1 MAILV
6 NELTLSITELSCC
19 KIIQF
24 KGKEVG
30 LTIST
35 TKACLEFNVWFQN
48 VAIYTRHFKIEIKN
62 DLSLALLILDSS
74 IYNGSLKMV
83 FI

>member
-6 NELTLSITELSCC
+6 NELTLSIAELSCC

-30 LTIST
+30 LKIST

-48 VAIYTRHFKIEIKN
+48 AAIYTRHFKIEIKN